1 MENVSV
7 LAITKNGINIG
18 EKLKEL
24 FPNWDIFVPSKLSN
38 ENKSIIWYSEPTSD
52 KIIELFKNSNALI
65 CLFSLG
71 AVIRLIAP
79 YLKDKKTDPAVI
91 VIDDKTNFVI
101 SVLSGIRLIAPYLK
115 DKKTDPAVIVI
126 DDKTNFVISVLSG
139 HIGGANELTQE
150 ISEKLNALPVITTAA
165 DVNKTIAVD
174 LVGREFGWK
183 IDDETTV
190 TKISAHMVNA
200 EPIGVFQQTGNK
212 KWYKELPKNVTIY
225 NSLEELKKSN
235 SKAYL
240 IISDTIIDNELAQE
254 SVIYRPQSL
263 VIGIG
268 LHWDTTKDTIKDGIE
283 HCLKKFNLSSKCIA
297 KLVSIKKS
305 EDVQGLI
312 DLGEEMKIPV
322 EYVNREE
329 LAEIITP
336 NPSNTVKAF
345 EGTASVSEAAAIKIS
360 NGELIVEKQKFP
372 PNLTVAIARKT

>member
-1 MENVSV
+1 MEKVSV

-24 FPNWDIFVPSKLSN
+24 FPDWNIFAPSKLSN
-38 ENKSIIWYSEPTSD
+38 ENDQITWYSEPTSD
-52 KIIELFKNSNALI
+52 KIIELFKNTNGLI

-79 YLKDKKTDPAVI
+79 H
-91 VIDDKTNFVI
+91 
-101 SVLSGIRLIAPYLK
+101 LK

-139 HIGGANELTQE
+139 HIGGANELTKE
-150 ISEKLNALPVITTAA
+150 IAVKLNALPVITTAA

-174 LVGREFGWK
+174 LIGREFGWK
-183 IDDETTV
+183 IDNDSTV

-225 NSLEELKKSN
+225 DSLEELKKSN
-235 SKAYL
+235 SKAHL
-240 IISDTIIDNELAQE
+240 IISDTIIDNELSQE

-268 LHWDTTKDTIKDGIE
+268 LHWDTTKDTIREGIE

-297 KLVSIKKS
+297 KLVSIKKP

-312 DLGEEMKIPV
+312 DLGKEMEIPV
-322 EYVNREE
+322 EYVDREE

-360 NGELIVEKQKFP
+360 GGELIVEKQKFP
-372 PNLTVAIARKT
+372 PNLTIAIARKVE

>member
-38 ENKSIIWYSEPTSD
+38 ENKSITWYSEPTSD

-71 AVIRLIAP
+71 AV
-79 YLKDKKTDPAVI
+79 
-91 VIDDKTNFVI
+91 
-101 SVLSGIRLIAPYLK
+101 IRLIAPYLK

-235 SKAYL
+235 SKAHL

-297 KLVSIKKS
+297 KLVSIKKP

-312 DLGEEMKIPV
+312 DLGKEMQIPV

-336 NPSNTVKAF
+336 NPSSTVKAF
-345 EGTASVSEAAAIKIS
+345 EGTASVSEAAAIKVS

-372 PNLTVAIARKT
+372 PNLTIAIARKIE

>member
-1 MENVSV
+1 MEKVSV

-18 EKLKEL
+18 ERLKEL

-38 ENKSIIWYSEPTSD
+38 ENKSITWYSEPTSD

-71 AVIRLIAP
+71 AV
-79 YLKDKKTDPAVI
+79 
-91 VIDDKTNFVI
+91 
-101 SVLSGIRLIAPYLK
+101 IRLIAPYLK

-212 KWYKELPKNVTIY
+212 KWYKKLPKNVIIY

-235 SKAYL
+235 SKAHL
-240 IISDTIIDNELAQE
+240 IISDTIIDNGLAQE
-254 SVIYRPQSL
+254 SVIYRPQNL

-268 LHWDTTKDTIKDGIE
+268 LHWDTTKDTIKNGIE
-283 HCLKKFNLSSKCIA
+283 DCLEKFNLSSTCIVQ
-297 KLVSIKKS
+297 LVSIKKP

-312 DLGEEMKIPV
+312 DLGKEMQIPV

-336 NPSNTVKAF
+336 NPSSTVKAF

-372 PNLTVAIARKT
+372 PNLTIAIARKI

>member
-1 MENVSV
+1 MEKVSV

-18 EKLKEL
+18 ERLKEL

-71 AVIRLIAP
+71 AV
-79 YLKDKKTDPAVI
+79 
-91 VIDDKTNFVI
+91 
-101 SVLSGIRLIAPYLK
+101 IRLIAPYLK

-235 SKAYL
+235 SKAHL

-336 NPSNTVKAF
+336 NPSSTVKAF

>member
-71 AVIRLIAP
+71 AV
-79 YLKDKKTDPAVI
+79 
-91 VIDDKTNFVI
+91 
-101 SVLSGIRLIAPYLK
+101 IRLIAPYLK

-235 SKAYL
+235 SKAHL

-297 KLVSIKKS
+297 KLVSIKKP

-312 DLGEEMKIPV
+312 DLGKEMQIPV

-336 NPSNTVKAF
+336 NPSSTVKAF

-360 NGELIVEKQKFP
+360 NGELIIEKQKFP
-372 PNLTVAIARKT
+372 PNLTVAIARKI

>member
-38 ENKSIIWYSEPTSD
+38 ENKSITWYSEPTSD

-79 YLKDKKTDPAVI
+79 YLK
-91 VIDDKTNFVI
+91 N
-101 SVLSGIRLIAPYLK
+101 
-115 DKKTDPAVIVI
+115 KKTDPAVIVI

-235 SKAYL
+235 SKAHL

-297 KLVSIKKS
+297 KLVSIKKP

-312 DLGEEMKIPV
+312 DLGKEMQIPV

-336 NPSNTVKAF
+336 NPSSTVKAF

-360 NGELIVEKQKFP
+360 NGELIIEKQKFP
-372 PNLTVAIARKT
+372 PNLTVAIARKI

>member
-71 AVIRLIAP
+71 AV
-79 YLKDKKTDPAVI
+79 
-91 VIDDKTNFVI
+91 
-101 SVLSGIRLIAPYLK
+101 IRLIAPYLK

-297 KLVSIKKS
+297 KLVSIKKP

-312 DLGEEMKIPV
+312 DLGKEMQIPV

-336 NPSNTVKAF
+336 NPSSTVKAF

-372 PNLTVAIARKT
+372 PNLTVAIARKI

>member
-1 MENVSV
+1 MEKVSV

-38 ENKSIIWYSEPTSD
+38 ENKSITWYSEPTSD

-71 AVIRLIAP
+71 AV
-79 YLKDKKTDPAVI
+79 
-91 VIDDKTNFVI
+91 
-101 SVLSGIRLIAPYLK
+101 IRLIAPYLK

-200 EPIGVFQQTGNK
+200 EPIGIFQQTGNK

-235 SKAYL
+235 SKAHL
-240 IISDTIIDNELAQE
+240 IISDTIIDNELSQE

-297 KLVSIKKS
+297 KLVSIKKP

-312 DLGEEMKIPV
+312 DLGKEMQIPV

-336 NPSNTVKAF
+336 NPSSTVKAF

-372 PNLTVAIARKT
+372 PNLTIAIARKI

>member
-38 ENKSIIWYSEPTSD
+38 ENKSITWYSEPTSD

-79 YLKDKKTDPAVI
+79 H
-91 VIDDKTNFVI
+91 
-101 SVLSGIRLIAPYLK
+101 LK

-235 SKAYL
+235 SKAHL

-297 KLVSIKKS
+297 KLVSIKKP

-312 DLGEEMKIPV
+312 DLGKEMQIPV

-336 NPSNTVKAF
+336 NPSSTVKAF

-372 PNLTVAIARKT
+372 PNLTVAIARKI

>member
-1 MENVSV
+1 MEKVSV

-24 FPNWDIFVPSKLSN
+24 FPNWNIFAPVKLSN
-38 ENKSIIWYSEPTSD
+38 ENNDIIWYSEPTSD

-79 YLKDKKTDPAVI
+79 H
-91 VIDDKTNFVI
+91 
-101 SVLSGIRLIAPYLK
+101 LK

-174 LVGREFGWK
+174 LVGREFGWR
-183 IDDETTV
+183 IDDDTTV

-200 EPIGVFQQTGNK
+200 EPIGVFQQTNDQ
-212 KWYKELPKNVTIY
+212 KWYKQLPKNVTIY
-225 NSLEELKKSN
+225 DSLEELKKSN
-235 SKAYL
+235 SKAHL
-240 IISDTIIDNELAQE
+240 IISDEIIDNELSQE

-268 LHWDTTKDTIKDGIE
+268 LHWDTTKDTIKEGIE
-283 HCLKKFNLSSKCIA
+283 HCLKKFNLSSKSIA
-297 KLVSIKKS
+297 KLVSIKKP

-312 DLGEEMKIPV
+312 DLGKEMQVPV
-322 EYVNREE
+322 EYVDREE

-336 NPSNTVKAF
+336 NPSTTVKAF
-345 EGTASVSEAAAIKIS
+345 EGTASVSEAAAIKVS
-360 NGELIVEKQKFP
+360 KGELIVEKQKFP
-372 PNLTVAIARKT
+372 PNLTVAIARKID

>member
-1 MENVSV
+1 MEKVSV

-18 EKLKEL
+18 IKLKEL
-24 FPNWDIFVPSKLSN
+24 FPNWEIFAPVKLSN
-38 ENKSIIWYSEPTSD
+38 ENNSIIWYSEPTSD

-79 YLKDKKTDPAVI
+79 H
-91 VIDDKTNFVI
+91 
-101 SVLSGIRLIAPYLK
+101 LK

-174 LVGREFGWK
+174 LVGREFGWR
-183 IDDETTV
+183 IDDDTTV

-200 EPIGVFQQTGNK
+200 EPIGVFQQTNDQ
-212 KWYKELPKNVTIY
+212 KWYKQLPKNVTIY
-225 NSLEELKKSN
+225 DSLEELKKSN
-235 SKAYL
+235 SKAHL
-240 IISDTIIDNELAQE
+240 IISDEIIDNELSQE

-268 LHWDTTKDTIKDGIE
+268 LHWDTTKDTIKEGIE
-283 HCLKKFNLSSKCIA
+283 HCLKKFNLSSKSIA
-297 KLVSIKKS
+297 KLVSIKKP
-305 EDVQGLI
+305 ENVQGLI
-312 DLGEEMKIPV
+312 DLGKEMQVPV
-322 EYVNREE
+322 EYVDREE

-336 NPSNTVKAF
+336 NPSTTVKAF
-345 EGTASVSEAAAIKIS
+345 EGTASVSEAAAIKVS
-360 NGELIVEKQKFP
+360 KGELIVEKQKFP
-372 PNLTVAIARKT
+372 PNLTVAIARKID

>member
-18 EKLKEL
+18 ERLKEL

-38 ENKSIIWYSEPTSD
+38 ENKSITWYSEPTSD

-71 AVIRLIAP
+71 AV
-79 YLKDKKTDPAVI
+79 
-91 VIDDKTNFVI
+91 
-101 SVLSGIRLIAPYLK
+101 IRLIAPYLK

-235 SKAYL
+235 SKAHL
-240 IISDTIIDNELAQE
+240 IISDTIIENGLAQE

-297 KLVSIKKS
+297 KLVSIKKP

-312 DLGEEMKIPV
+312 DLGKEMQIPV

-336 NPSNTVKAF
+336 NPSSTVKAF

-372 PNLTVAIARKT
+372 PNLTVAIARKI

>member
-1 MENVSV
+1 MEKVSV

-38 ENKSIIWYSEPTSD
+38 ENKSITWYSEPTSD

-71 AVIRLIAP
+71 AV
-79 YLKDKKTDPAVI
+79 
-91 VIDDKTNFVI
+91 
-101 SVLSGIRLIAPYLK
+101 IRLIAPYLK

-212 KWYKELPKNVTIY
+212 KWYKKLPKNVIIY

-235 SKAYL
+235 SKAHL
-240 IISDTIIDNELAQE
+240 IISDTIIDNGLAQE

-297 KLVSIKKS
+297 KLVSIKKP

-312 DLGEEMKIPV
+312 DLGKEMQIPV

-336 NPSNTVKAF
+336 NPSSTVKAF
-345 EGTASVSEAAAIKIS
+345 EGTASVSEAAAIKVS

-372 PNLTVAIARKT
+372 PNLTIAIARKIE

>member
-1 MENVSV
+1 MEKVSV

-18 EKLKEL
+18 IKLKEL
-24 FPNWDIFVPSKLSN
+24 FPNWEIFAPVKLSN
-38 ENKSIIWYSEPTSD
+38 ENNSIIWYSEPTSD

-79 YLKDKKTDPAVI
+79 H
-91 VIDDKTNFVI
+91 
-101 SVLSGIRLIAPYLK
+101 LK

-183 IDDETTV
+183 IDDDTTV

-200 EPIGVFQQTGNK
+200 ESIGVFQQTNNQ
-212 KWYKELPKNVTIY
+212 KWYKQLPKNVTIY
-225 NSLEELKKSN
+225 NNLEELKKSN
-235 SKAYL
+235 SKAHL
-240 IISDTIIDNELAQE
+240 IISDEIIDNELSQE

-268 LHWDTTKDTIKDGIE
+268 LHWDTTKDTIKEGIE
-283 HCLKKFNLSSKCIA
+283 HCLKKFNLSSKSIA
-297 KLVSIKKS
+297 KLVSIKKP

-312 DLGEEMKIPV
+312 DLGKEMQVPV
-322 EYVNREE
+322 EYVDREE

-336 NPSNTVKAF
+336 NPSTTVKAF
-345 EGTASVSEAAAIKIS
+345 EGTASVSEAAAIKVS
-360 NGELIVEKQKFP
+360 KGELIVEKQKFP
-372 PNLTVAIARKT
+372 PNLTVAIARKID

>member
-1 MENVSV
+1 MEKVSV

-18 EKLKEL
+18 ERLKEL

-38 ENKSIIWYSEPTSD
+38 ENKSITWYSEPTSD

-71 AVIRLIAP
+71 AV
-79 YLKDKKTDPAVI
+79 
-91 VIDDKTNFVI
+91 
-101 SVLSGIRLIAPYLK
+101 IRLIAPYLK

-212 KWYKELPKNVTIY
+212 KWYKKLPKNVTIY

-297 KLVSIKKS
+297 KLVSIKKP

-312 DLGEEMKIPV
+312 DLGKEMQIPV

-336 NPSNTVKAF
+336 NPSSTVKAF

-372 PNLTVAIARKT
+372 PNLTVAIARKI

>member
-1 MENVSV
+1 MEKVSV

-18 EKLKEL
+18 ERLKEL

-38 ENKSIIWYSEPTSD
+38 ENKSITWYSEPTSD

-71 AVIRLIAP
+71 AV
-79 YLKDKKTDPAVI
+79 
-91 VIDDKTNFVI
+91 
-101 SVLSGIRLIAPYLK
+101 IRLIAPYLK

-212 KWYKELPKNVTIY
+212 KWYKELPKSVTIY

>member
-1 MENVSV
+1 MEKVSV

-18 EKLKEL
+18 ERLKEL

-71 AVIRLIAP
+71 AV
-79 YLKDKKTDPAVI
+79 
-91 VIDDKTNFVI
+91 
-101 SVLSGIRLIAPYLK
+101 IRLIAPYLK

-235 SKAYL
+235 SKAHL